1 MSPLNKAFVFLD
13 IDGVIL
19 PFGSTE
25 KGKIVKFFSCP
36 IVGANCLLAG
46 GSECVS
52 NEADSEGFPDSCLSA
67 LSKIISITGMNAIF
81 HVPKPYP
88 LIATPIGIS
97 GAEIVLSSTWRVSES
112 AMEQIITAF
121 KTFSVKYGGPLGSI
135 QSFKYMTNP
144 NLHNVRQ
151 WEVMDW
157 LAQAKAQGI
166 NVASWVALDDD
177 DSLVKDPRFLNIT
190 SSRTVLCE
198 SSIGLTDEN
207 ADSAIAILLRQNT

>member
-25 KGKIVKFFSCP
+25 K
-36 IVGANCLLAG
+36 G

-67 LSKIISITGMNAIF
+67 LSKIISIT
-81 HVPKPYP
+81 
-88 LIATPIGIS
+88 